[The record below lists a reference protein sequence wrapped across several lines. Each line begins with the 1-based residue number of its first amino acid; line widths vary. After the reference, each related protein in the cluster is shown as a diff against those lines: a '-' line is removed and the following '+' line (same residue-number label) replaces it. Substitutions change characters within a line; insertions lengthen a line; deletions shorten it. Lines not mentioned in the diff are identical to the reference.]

1 MSPDSALEVGEGIPI
16 IPELLHSTV
25 PVCSCPPNIN
35 RSYEHGKYRL
45 PLLVTDSERTE
56 RGQSWVLFFNHT
68 RLKIRTK
75 DRSYDQGDFLH
86 SHACIML
93 MLGLLVDD
101 VLFLMRPQLWG
112 VQLNMERAH
121 RKEKKADNF

>member
-1 MSPDSALEVGEGIPI
+1 MSPDGVLEVGEGIPI
-16 IPELLHSTV
+16 NPEMLYSTV
-25 PVCSCPPNIN
+25 PVYSCPPNIK
-35 RSYEHGKYRL
+35 RSYAHGKHRF